1 MKEVFIVRVITKD
14 MISDFF
20 ARMKSLIGGRIK
32 SYEILIQETLEEMY
46 NELVTKYP
54 NIQKIKIATTEMIKD
69 GAELI
74 MYGRTE

>member
-14 MISDFF
+14 MVSDFF

-32 SYEILIQETLEEMY
+32 SYEKLIQETLEEMY

-54 NIQKIKIATTEMIKD
+54 NIQEIRIATTEMMKD

-74 MYGRTE
+74 MYGKTE

>member
-20 ARMKSLIGGRIK
+20 AKMKSLIGGRIK

-54 NIQKIKIATTEMIKD
+54 NIQEIKIATTEMIKD

>member
-1 MKEVFIVRVITKD
+1 MKEVFIVRVVTKD

-32 SYEILIQETLEEMY
+32 SYELLLQETLEEMY
-46 NELVTKYP
+46 DELVKKYP
-54 NIQKIKIATTEMIKD
+54 NIQNIKIATTEMIKD

-74 MYGRTE
+74 MYGQTE

>member
-1 MKEVFIVRVITKD
+1 MKEVFIVRVMTKD

-46 NELVTKYP
+46 NELIKKYP
-54 NIQKIKIATTEMIKD
+54 NIQNIKIATTEMIKD

-74 MYGRTE
+74 MYGQTE

>member
-54 NIQKIKIATTEMIKD
+54 NIQEIKIATTEMIKD